1 MRHDPAACFQ
11 SARIVTSES
20 VNWWREILTS
30 PTASAPELVEMWQRM
45 VLIREFEAMVQ
56 KLYEKGVV
64 HGSTHLYDG
73 QEAVAVGFASAM
85 RVGDYSTYTYR
96 GHGHALA
103 RGMDPQSAFAE
114 IMGRQTGANRGKG
127 GSMHLTNATLGLMG
141 SFAIVGAGLP
151 VAVGLAKA
159 AQLAGDGRVS
169 VTFFGDGA
177 TNIGA
182 FHEALNLAAVWRAP
196 IVFVCENNLYGE
208 YSRIELTTTVTDIAE
223 RAKAYAM
230 PSLIVDGNDVVIVK
244 QAADQVIQ
252 DARAGGGPVLVECK
266 TYRHRGHS
274 RSDPAKY
281 RPQAEVESWLARDP
295 ILITRQHLIAT
306 GRFSEA
312 ELEQFTQAVRAQVA
326 SAAAAAEMAPWPPA
340 SSITEDVYA

>member
-1 MRHDPAACFQ
+1 
-11 SARIVTSES
+11 
-20 VNWWREILTS
+20 
-30 PTASAPELVEMWQRM
+30 MWQRM
-45 VLIREFEAMVQ
+45 VLIREFEATVQ
-56 KLYEKGVV
+56 KLYEKGLV

-85 RVGDYSTYTYR
+85 RTGDYSTYTYR

-103 RGMDPQSAFAE
+103 RGMDQQRAFAE
-114 IMGRQTGANRGKG
+114 IMGRETGVNRGKG
-127 GSMHLTNATLGLMG
+127 GSMHLTDATLGLMG

-182 FHEALNLAAVWRAP
+182 FHEAMNLAAVWQAP

-208 YSRIELTTTVTDIAE
+208 YSRIELTTPVTDIAE

-230 PSLIVDGNDVVIVK
+230 PSLIVDGNDVMTVK

-252 DARAGGGPVLVECK
+252 DTRAGRGPVLVECK

-281 RPQAEVESWLARDP
+281 RPRAEVDSWLARDP
-295 ILITRQHLIAT
+295 ILITRRQLIAT
-306 GRFSEA
+306 GQFSDA
-312 ELEQFTQAVRAQVA
+312 ELDQFVQAVRAQVA
-326 SAAAAAEMAPWPPA
+326 AAAAAAETAPWPPVG
-340 SSITEDVYA
+340 SITEDVYA